1 MSGCCSVYGGG
12 NCSYAGRVKDSEIKF
27 QGVTTVVILGLQTFK
42 ATLLDGSLL
51 TYF

>member
-12 NCSYAGRVKDSEIKF
+12 NCSYAGRVKDSEIK
-27 QGVTTVVILGLQTFK
+27 GVTTVVILGLQTFK